1 MRVIK
6 ILVMIMMTAL
16 LLCSCSHVDDSLS
29 TDSPVGQETGTVL
42 QDGTVLYE
50 QGSLSENAV
59 VELKDENENVLLEN
73 RHIMKVFAKY
83 SDMND
88 YFIELELTEEGSNL
102 FEIATTDHIGKVID
116 IVVDGKVVSSPMV
129 QDTITNCYVV
139 VSSFENYDKLMQLF
153 KTLTK

>member
-6 ILVMIMMTAL
+6 ILVMIMMMVL

-50 QGSLSENAV
+50 QGMLSENAV
-59 VELKDENENVLLEN
+59 VELKDENDNVLLEN

-88 YFIELELTEEGSNL
+88 YFIELELTEEGRTL
-102 FEIATTDHIGKVID
+102 FETATTDNIGKVID

-139 VSSFENYDKLMQLF
+139 VSSFENYDELMELF
-153 KTLTK
+153 KTLTR